1 MPAPGGSYDAAG
13 VSAIISVA
21 EAKKQLNIPEWDT
34 SQDAELADFITSVTD
49 VIEHIVGPVVP
60 RQVVEVHDG
69 GRPAVALRRP
79 PVLSVTSVAE
89 SGTTV
94 DTAGY
99 TCALAAGVLYRSSG
113 RWAGTHGTVTVTYQA
128 GRATTPASIKQAA
141 KELVAFN
148 FRPQQ
153 GGNFSPFDSGGD
165 SAPGGDMVLG
175 FFVPNRVMQMLSPHA
190 LPDGFA

>member
-1 MPAPGGSYDAAG
+1 MAETDI
-13 VSAIISVA
+13 VTVA
-21 EAKKQLNIPEWDT
+21 EVKKHLNIAEADDA
-34 SQDAELADFITSVTD
+34 QDAELGDFISSVTD

-89 SGTTV
+89 SGTTL
-94 DTAGY
+94 DAAGY
-99 TCALAAGVLYRSSG
+99 TPSLSAGVLYRSSHH
-113 RWAGTHGTVTVTYQA
+113 WAGTHGTVSVTYQA

-141 KELVAFN
+141 KELVALN

-165 SAPGGDMVLG
+165 SAAGGDMILG
-175 FFVPNRVMQMLSPHA
+175 FFVPNRVMQMLTPHA